1 MIFTDEVKNME
12 ELLPYISE
20 YKSLGK
26 VKVAVICF
34 LFDKSGDLILQR
46 RGPGAR
52 DEVGMLEA
60 IGGSVNGSDEDF
72 RAALERE
79 LVEETGKNAKIEIGD
94 FIGAQIDGKTDR
106 NSGEFVNWVILAY
119 KGKLTSGELYNAEP
133 DRCIGFEKN
142 KMDRF
147 PKQEV
152 ATTCLN
158 FIKYMLSEK

>member
-60 IGGSVNGSDEDF
+60 IGGSVNGTDADF

-79 LVEETGKNAKIEIGD
+79 LVEEAGKNAKIEIGD

-106 NSGEFVNWVILAY
+106 NSGEFVNWIIR
-119 KGKLTSGELYNAEP
+119 S
-133 DRCIGFEKN
+133 
-142 KMDRF
+142 
-147 PKQEV
+147 
-152 ATTCLN
+152 
-158 FIKYMLSEK
+158 